1 MMRQQ
6 RQGRT
11 WRTRAIGLVGTAALA
26 TACGGGGG
34 GGGGTVT
41 PPVTPTPPSATQYV
55 NPVLDADFPDPAVVR
70 AADGAY
76 YAYATQTTGLRI
88 QVARSTDLVAWSAP
102 AEALP
107 TKPVWTSA
115 GSNYFAPDVEYREG
129 RYVMYYAAQAD
140 TTAGTYCIGV
150 AQAAAP
156 VGPFVDAGRPVVCGA
171 GRGNGDFTTIDPQG
185 FDDPLTGKRY
195 LYWGSAGQPLVV
207 QELAADRLSF
217 APGSAPVPV
226 AFPRTGND
234 PSAYDTGLIEGP
246 WVTYRVPY
254 YYLYFSGNAC
264 CGAGA
269 HYAVMVARAPSPTG
283 PFEVLRSGAAAR
295 PILQGLGPW
304 ENPGHNA
311 VIKDAAGAEWMLY
324 HAISANNRFLLP
336 GRTDISR
343 RPMLLDRITYVD
355 DWPTVGAAGV
365 PTSTPQTRPAA
376 P

>member
-1 MMRQQ
+1 MQQ
-6 RQGRT
+6 WTTWTTGR
-11 WRTRAIGLVGTAALA
+11 AVVLAGAALA

-34 GGGGTVT
+34 GGSGTIT
-41 PPVTPTPPSATQYV
+41 PPVTPTPPTAAQYV

-70 AADGAY
+70 APDGVY
-76 YAYATQTTGLRI
+76 YAYATQTTGVRI
-88 QVARSTDLVAWSAP
+88 QVSRSTDLVTWSPP

-107 TKPVWTSA
+107 AKPAWTSS

-150 AQAAAP
+150 AQAPAP
-156 VGPFVDAGRPVVCGA
+156 TGPFVDAGRPVVCGA

-185 FDDPLTGKRY
+185 FDDPQTGKRY
-195 LYWGSAGQPLVV
+195 LYWGSGFIPLQV
-207 QELAADRLSF
+207 QELAADRQSF
-217 APGSAPVPV
+217 APGSTPV
-226 AFPRTGND
+226 AVVAPRTGND
-234 PSAYDTGLIEGP
+234 PNAYDTGLIEAP
-246 WVTYRVPY
+246 WVTYKAPY

-269 HYAVMVARAPSPTG
+269 HYAVMVARASSPTG
-283 PFEVLRSGAAAR
+283 PFEVLRSGAAAQ

-304 ENPGHNA
+304 QNPGHNA
-311 VIKDAAGAEWMLY
+311 VVRDAAGTEWMLY
-324 HAISANNRFLLP
+324 HAISASNPFLLP

-343 RPMLLDRITYVD
+343 RPMLIDRITYVN
-355 DWPTVGAAGV
+355 DWPTVGTAGV
-365 PTSTPQTRPAA
+365 PTSTPQTRPATT